1 MQFYKPKK
9 RVSFKI
15 DYIKNIDTVNIKSKD
30 RIKGKIYS
38 N

>member
-15 DYIKNIDTVNIKSKD
+15 DYIKNIDTANIKSKD
-30 RIKGKIYS
+30 IKGKIYS
-38 N
+38 I

>member
-15 DYIKNIDTVNIKSKD
+15 DYIKNIDTVSIKSKD
-30 RIKGKIYS
+30 IKGKIYS

>member
-15 DYIKNIDTVNIKSKD
+15 DYIKNIDTVNIKLKD
-30 RIKGKIYS
+30 IKGKIYS

>member
-15 DYIKNIDTVNIKSKD
+15 DYIKNIDTMNIKSKD
-30 RIKGKIYS
+30 IKGKIYS